1 MKYISIIVLI
11 SFSVT
16 SSYAAVGLETTP
28 IRSLADDLEVGGA
41 DKWWLR
47 QMVAKAEKVD
57 NPAEIKASAA
67 DGYQA
72 GVASCEISCGGRA
85 GFWVLSAG
93 VSVLS
98 AFTLAFL
105 VGQPLLWGI
114 AGVNSKPPIGS
125 MKEIQQSKGGEY
137 FAGFVKGYSDKN
149 KKQKRLAVVKGGV
162 FTLLLVYAF
171 LGLTQDIQ
179 ITT

>member
-1 MKYISIIVLI
+1 MKYISVIVLI
-11 SFSVT
+11 AFSVT

-72 GVASCEISCGGRA
+72 GVASCEVSCGGRA
-85 GFWVLSAG
+85 GFWVLSALTTPFFFIG
-93 VSVLS
+93 P
-98 AFTLAFL
+98 
-105 VGQPLLWGI
+105 PLLWGI
-114 AGVNSKPPIGS
+114 AGVNSKPPKDV
-125 MKEIQQSKGGEY
+125 MKGIQKSKGQEY
-137 FAGFVKGYSDKN
+137 VAGFVKGYSDKN
-149 KKQKRLAVVKGGV
+149 KKQKRYAVVKGV
-162 FTLLLVYAF
+162 VSTVILYFALLTLFADATY
-171 LGLTQDIQ
+171 
-179 ITT
+179 TT